1 MSTTTKN
8 LGRVSIV
15 PKGEWNSNNTYIRL
29 DLVNYNGSSYIAKQN
44 VPVNINLDNSNYW
57 MLVAAK
63 GDSGDKSDSE
73 GVTEEQLEAILAS
86 YRTTIVQNEI
96 DAAQNTKINKNI
108 EDITTINELIPV
120 QANAI
125 NKLADKN
132 FVNSSIQ
139 TNSAHFRG
147 NWVNWA
153 AVPTNPD
160 LYPAD
165 DDGVHTPTSNDYMVI
180 QDASD
185 YLVPTGETAL
195 EGTWRFK
202 YSGVWATNE
211 RNGWQKEY
219 QVNETPLSAAQLAA
233 LNSGATADLIAQIE
247 TNATNN
253 TRQDASIN
261 NKQPKIMVNGILKGN
276 GEGGVSAA
284 VAGIDYLPTSA
295 LYAYRSS
302 IKQDEIDNAQDT
314 KINKNIDDIDN
325 LKNTIEMLQPIATSQ
340 DVGKAL
346 IVKTV
351 DSETGKPIAYEYGE
365 AGSDSGDGGDSDSTL
380 IAGDG
385 IDIVNDVISNT
396 QGIEYIVGT
405 QTAATSKWTG
415 VSKDETL
422 KVGKIIAYYLPFAGT
437 STAATL
443 SLIMSNGTTTAGIPL
458 QLKPGFSVTTNFSA
472 GNVIILIYDGTY
484 WRVSASYDTDTNTY
498 PTGYCVTNGNVAA
511 KTAQCTYGYRDD
523 PNYFMCVFKNAN
535 TAENATLAITTYALE
550 AAPIYVNG
558 MRTSSTNTFG
568 AGVILFLFYNNAY
581 YCYNDGR
588 LPILVNGTVTS
599 VQEYVVSS
607 GGTANALPL
616 AGGTMSG
623 NINMGSNKVTNLSAP
638 TANGDATS
646 KGYVD
651 NLITIGSTQPT
662 TTQTKIW
669 LDPADTTNSTTEI
682 WVPTINEMN
691 EALEGKEQAGLGI
704 SNASVGDFICV
715 SAVDANGKPTS
726 WTRVAQS
733 SIINSSNIVSVSDT
747 QPIASENKLWV
758 DTDAGAGTSYQIPTV
773 AEMEAAD
780 AQVAAEIG
788 VVITGKRPSIAVTA
802 GQYVIV
808 RNSTISGIT
817 DGLYTANA
825 ALSPSTDVTAANL
838 TSVSKGGLNSLSTRL
853 DDAFKNITATATGS
867 TTAGENAWV
876 YVPVTIPT
884 GYRMIA
890 VNSLRFTGTDATY
903 LVLRGFEVDNSNS
916 RVTLYFKNVTTSTT
930 INYTAV
936 IWITCVKSDL
946 F

>member
-63 GDSGDKSDSE
+63 GDKSDSE

-86 YRTTIVQNEI
+86 YRTTIVQDEI

-120 QANAI
+120 QANAT

-160 LYPAD
+160 LYPVD

-314 KINKNIDDIDN
+314 KINKNIDDIGN

-346 IVKTV
+346 IVKTI

-365 AGSDSGDGGDSDSTL
+365 AGGDSSPTL

-385 IDIVNDVISNT
+385 ISIANDIISNT

-415 VSKDETL
+415 VSRDETL

-443 SLIMSNGTTTAGIPL
+443 SLTMANGSVTQEIALRQKTSGTVTTHFTAG
-458 QLKPGFSVTTNFSA
+458 N
-472 GNVIILIYDGTY
+472 IIFLIYDGNHWQVNAT
-484 WRVSASYDTDTNTY
+484 YDTDTNTY
-498 PTGYCVTNGNVAA
+498 PTGYCVTNGNIAA
-511 KTAQCTYGYRDD
+511 KTAYCTYGYRDD

-535 TAENATLAITTYALE
+535 TAENATLAITTYASE
-550 AAPIYVNG
+550 ALPIYVNG
-558 MRTSSTNTFG
+558 ERTNATNTFG

-599 VQEYVVSS
+599 VQEYVASS

-646 KGYVD
+646 KEYVD
-651 NLITIGSTQPT
+651 NLITISSTQPA

-669 LDPADTTNSTTEI
+669 LDPVDTTSSTTEI
-682 WVPTINEMN
+682 WVPTISEMN

-715 SAVDANGKPTS
+715 SEVDTNGKPTNWQHIS
-726 WTRVAQS
+726 LNEIICNKNLLDNWYFIGGGSQRTDVIEALELTIKLHRV
-733 SIINSSNIVSVSDT
+733 
-747 QPIASENKLWV
+747 IAKYERLS
-758 DTDAGAGTSYQIPTV
+758 A
-773 AEMEAAD
+773 
-780 AQVAAEIG
+780 
-788 VVITGKRPSIAVTA
+788 A
-802 GQYVIV
+802 GQY
-808 RNSTISGIT
+808 TGIE
-817 DGLYTANA
+817 
-825 ALSPSTDVTAANL
+825 PQ
-838 TSVSKGGLNSLSTRL
+838 L
-853 DDAFKNITATATGS
+853 DQNRK
-867 TTAGENAWV
+867 ENKRESWI
-876 YVPVTIPT
+876 YVFHQLPAEKCKRKRKTCFFDDRERDC
-884 GYRMIA
+884 GR
-890 VNSLRFTGTDATY
+890 
-903 LVLRGFEVDNSNS
+903 
-916 RVTLYFKNVTTSTT
+916 
-930 INYTAV
+930 INY
-936 IWITCVKSDL
+936 I
-946 F
+946 